1 MSVGESGQT
10 TRARASADAF
20 YPTADLTYQ
29 SKIDDPYS
37 SHSVILAR
45 LGDGRGK
52 RLLDVG
58 SAQGVL
64 AQKFTER
71 GFEVTCIE
79 GSQKLAALG
88 KDKCHEMIVADL
100 DKPLPQLNGQ
110 FDVIIYG
117 DILEHLRNPMEVF
130 AGFNRWLRPEGQVI
144 VSVPN
149 VAHLWVRL
157 NLLLGRFEY
166 GDRGIL
172 DRTHLRFFTLPI
184 FKVFLSDAGLE
195 CDEIVAT
202 PVPLL
207 LLVPKRHHGKWLH
220 AVHALNAGLA
230 RCWKGMFA
238 YQFVAVAHPR
248 KTS

>member
-1 MSVGESGQT
+1 MSVGEDGQT
-10 TRARASADAF
+10 TKTQASADAF
-20 YPTADLTYQ
+20 YPTVDVRYE
-29 SKIDDPYS
+29 SKINDPYS

-45 LGDGRGK
+45 VGNGTGR

-88 KDKCHEMIVADL
+88 RDKCRQMIVADL

-110 FDVIIYG
+110 FDVIVYG

-130 AGFNRWLRPEGQVI
+130 RGFNRSLRPGGQVI

-157 NLLLGRFEY
+157 NLLLGRFGY
-166 GDRGIL
+166 ANRGIL
-172 DRTHLRFFTLPI
+172 DRTHLRFFTLSL
-184 FKVFLSDAGLE
+184 FKRFLSDAGLE
-195 CDEIVAT
+195 WDEIVAT

-207 LLVPKRHHGKWLH
+207 LLVPERHQGLWLR
-220 AVHALNAGLA
+220 VMHALNAGLA
-230 RCWKGMFA
+230 RCWKRMFG
-238 YQFVAVAHPR
+238 YQFVAVAHLR
-248 KTS
+248 KSS